1 MAAIHYSIGIDLGGT
16 KIEII
21 ALDQTGQ
28 TAFRKRSPTPKAKS
42 AEQQY
47 VAILNTISAL
57 VTECE
62 QSLRTCSSAIGIG
75 IPGAVS
81 LQTGLIKNANTTCLI
96 GRDFIRDLE
105 LKIHKTVRL
114 ENDANCFALSEAMDG
129 AAHAGKIVFGVI
141 LGTGVGGAFV
151 INKQLMTGANAIA
164 GEWGHNPLS
173 YITEQDLPMQ
183 TCYCGKQGCIETYLS
198 GPGCAKQ
205 INLQTE
211 LKAKPHS
218 QKNVTSQDILQRNSP
233 AMQQAYEQYVDR
245 LARSLAGVINIIDPD
260 VIVLG
265 GGLSNTDSLYVD
277 VPEVWGKYI
286 FSDYVS
292 TQLVKHQHG
301 DSSGVRGAA
310 YLTRQ
315 LHNA

>member
-1 MAAIHYSIGIDLGGT
+1 MAARHYSIGIDLGGT

-21 ALDQTGQ
+21 ALDQSGQ
-28 TAFRKRSPTPKAKS
+28 SAFRKRSPTPKADT

-47 VAILNTISAL
+47 TAILNAISDL
-57 VTECE
+57 ITQCE
-62 QSLRTCSSAIGIG
+62 QSLGICNSAIGIG

-105 LKIHKTVRL
+105 LKINKTVRL

-151 INKQLMTGANAIA
+151 INKQLITGANAIA

-205 INLQTE
+205 VNLQAE
-211 LKAKPHS
+211 GNALFHS
-218 QKNVTSQDILQRNSP
+218 QKNVTSQDILQSNTP
-233 AMQQAYEQYVDR
+233 AMQLAYAHYVDR

-265 GGLSNTDSLYVD
+265 GGLSNTDSFYVD
-277 VPEVWGKYI
+277 VPKVWGKYI
-286 FSDYVS
+286 FSDHVS

-315 LHNA
+315 VDHA